1 MKAKH
6 RYRLALLWQTLVLT
20 LVALGLLCLCSCS
33 GQLAMQKEI
42 KGEKKFYSNRT
53 TQLLILKNH
62 KNLK

>member
-33 GQLAMQKEI
+33 GQLAVQKEL
-42 KGEKKFYSNRT
+42 YPNRT

>member
-1 MKAKH
+1 MKSKH
-6 RYRLALLWQTLVLT
+6 RYRLILLWQTLVLT

-33 GQLAMQKEI
+33 GQLAVQKEL
-42 KGEKKFYSNRT
+42 YSNRT

>member
-33 GQLAMQKEI
+33 GQLAVQKAV
-42 KGEKKFYSNRT
+42 KGERNCFTPIEQPSC
-53 TQLLILKNH
+53 LF
-62 KNLK
+62 